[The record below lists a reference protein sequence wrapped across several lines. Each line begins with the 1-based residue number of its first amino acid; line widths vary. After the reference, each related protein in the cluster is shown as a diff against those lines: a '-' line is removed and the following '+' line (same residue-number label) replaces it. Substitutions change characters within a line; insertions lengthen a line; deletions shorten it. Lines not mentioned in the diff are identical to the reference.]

1 MLEKFQEFLD
11 FIQCHDFRLVAFP
24 AARSTV
30 ESYIEKLRRGFFV
43 KHLRFFRPL
52 GIEHV
57 VAVIEKS
64 TTLYQRLLKTASWQ
78 ESPLPLNR
86 LLYGVLCGAR
96 ECVAVWHEPPGLDVY
111 GEVSESLRDAV
122 VLRGGVVI
130 PVHMCG
136 AGEVELGAHAERLL
150 RVPRV
155 VLKTPAVA
163 YVLLAALDYDPL
175 LTPGRLR
182 DAFYAAAARGMDVA
196 GYELKTRY
204 YQRYYEKLSH
214 SYVLGRVLAVK
225 WVPVEQFLVRA
236 SRGCLRHIYAVA
248 ATYRTTG
255 HMLVTK
261 DFVLATM
268 ATGSAE
274 PLYRVLK
281 TCRDEARVEA
291 LLNSFSTKFPFEHY
305 DPVTNK
311 WGKKPNYL
319 FFEMLKRMR
328 IVISREP
335 R

>member
-1 MLEKFQEFLD
+1 M
-11 FIQCHDFRLVAFP
+11 
-24 AARSTV
+24 
-30 ESYIEKLRRGFFV
+30 

-52 GIEHV
+52 GIEQV
-57 VAVIEKS
+57 VAVIEKGTS
-64 TTLYQRLLKTASWQ
+64 LHQRLLKTEARTVS
-78 ESPLPLNR
+78 EVPLPMSR
-86 LLYGVLCGAR
+86 LLYALACGASF
-96 ECVAVWHEPPGLDVY
+96 CVAIWHEPPGLDVY
-111 GEVSESLRDAV
+111 REVSESLRDAV
-122 VLRGGVVI
+122 VLRGGVVL
-130 PVHMCG
+130 PVHRCG

-150 RVPRV
+150 RVPRLG
-155 VLKTPAVA
+155 LKTPAVA

-175 LTPGRLR
+175 LAPGRLR

-214 SYVLGRVLAVK
+214 SYVLGRALAVK

-268 ATGSAE
+268 ATESTE

-281 TCRDEARVEA
+281 TCRDEAHVEA
-291 LLNSFSTKFPFEHY
+291 LLNSFSTNFPFEHY

-311 WGKKPNYL
+311 WEKKPNYL